1 MNISC
6 AICLWKV
13 GVLSIVW
20 VALFCLPECKA
31 AELNTITSDLI
42 AISQQLEEEGP
53 PRGKE
58 ADWIIGDH
66 LIKNDRI
73 IAVIGA
79 TKPTRHA
86 NMTVK
91 NVGGCIIDL
100 TAISQQNDQ
109 LSAYY
114 PLGGVASYTTTSVL
128 GKDIEDTPVSVEAPQ
143 VSLTVSSPAREGQP
157 AIETTY
163 SLSDG
168 DEYIVVTSSLKNPHS
183 KTIEVSLT
191 DRVRADRTFLS
202 AVDTQVGFVWW
213 DDEWFGQA
221 YGSLPVEAAI
231 ATKNEPVAKRSS
243 RDPVTFMIDGST
255 KISLK
260 PNESTQLIR
269 YVFPAPHLLAARA
282 LAARITG
289 QSTVPVTFLVEDPD
303 GPVAGAMVTVFD
315 GNVAYGA
322 GRTGLNGQLTTTLPQ
337 ASTGYRCVAQTVG
350 RGRVEHVCG
359 PLSDEKTMT
368 LVLPKPGY
376 VVGRIHDASNQ
387 PIPCK
392 VQFRRKRV
400 EEEKDPAD
408 PDFGPDSGH
417 TAVKNLV
424 YSHNGQFRQ
433 EIAPGSYDVIVSLGP
448 EYDAVFLPLVVEAGK
463 DSSLE
468 AVLRR
473 SVDTRGWVS
482 SDFHSHASESGDN
495 TTSQLGRVQNLLCEH
510 IEFAPCTEHNRI
522 SSYTPHLKRL
532 GVSHHMATC
541 TGMEL
546 TGSLLPVNHQN
557 AFPLIEHRHTQD
569 GGGPSVNNNDP
580 LAQIER
586 LALWDDG
593 SQKIVQMN
601 HPNLIQILGDRDTN
615 GQPDAG
621 FEKMLGFVD
630 VIEVHPPNLIFSGTP
645 SGEDARK
652 NKMFVWMQ
660 MLNLGYRVPGVVNTD
675 AHYSFHGS
683 GWLRNWIASPT
694 DDPADV
700 NVEDMVRASESGRL
714 VMSNGP
720 FLEASV
726 VAEHDGKVLK
736 GGPGEDVVDKDG
748 AVKLSV
754 KVQCPNW
761 FDVDRVQIF
770 INGRAEEL
778 HDFRRREDPS
788 LFSRDVVRFQHTI
801 PIQLKCDSHLIV
813 ATIGE
818 ESALGPVMGPQHMN
832 KKPVAVTNPIFVD
845 IDGDGFSPNGDLLG
859 LPIPHQATP
868 THRRRVH
875 AHAHPHGRDH
885 SHSKKENNGSPSIS
899 R

>member
-1 MNISC
+1 MRLIF
-6 AICLWKV
+6 
-13 GVLSIVW
+13 IVW
-20 VALFCLPECKA
+20 ITLFSLFECKA
-31 AELNTITSDLI
+31 AEVTTITSELI
-42 AISQQLEEEGP
+42 ATVQQTGESAP

-66 LIKNDRI
+66 LMKNDHI
-73 IAVIGA
+73 VAVIGA

-100 TAISQQNDQ
+100 TEISRPNDQ

-114 PLGGVASYTTTSVL
+114 PLGGIATYTTASVL
-128 GKDIEDTPVSVEAPQ
+128 GKVIDDTPVSVRAPQ
-143 VSLTVSSPAREGQP
+143 VSLTVTSPAREGQP

-168 DEYIVVTSSLKNPHS
+168 DQYLVVTSSLQNPHVQA
-183 KTIEVSLT
+183 IEVSFA
-191 DRVRADRTFLS
+191 DRVRADRTFQS

-221 YGSLPVEAAI
+221 YGSLPVKASIAA
-231 ATKNEPVAKRSS
+231 KQEPVVKRSS
-243 RDPVTFMIDGST
+243 RDPVNFMVDGRT

-260 PNESTQLIR
+260 SNESVQLVR

-282 LAARITG
+282 LAASITG
-289 QSTVPVTFLVEDPD
+289 ESTVPATFLVEDPD

-315 GNVAYGA
+315 GDVAYGA
-322 GRTGLNGQLTTTLPQ
+322 GRTGSNGQLSTMLPKGS
-337 ASTGYRCVAQTVG
+337 AGYRCTAQTVG
-350 RGRVEHVCG
+350 RGKVEHVCG
-359 PLSDEKTMT
+359 PLSEEKTIT
-368 LVLPKPGY
+368 LGLPKPGY
-376 VVGRIHDASNQ
+376 VVGRIQDTSHQ
-387 PIPCK
+387 PVPCK
-392 VQFRRKRV
+392 VQFRRKGLDG
-400 EEEKDPAD
+400 EKDSVD

-433 EIAPGSYDVIVSLGP
+433 EISPGSYDVIVSLGP
-448 EYDAVFLPLVVEAGK
+448 EYDAVFLTLVVESGK
-463 DSSLE
+463 ESLLS

-473 SVDTRGWVS
+473 SVDTQGWIS

-522 SSYTPHLKRL
+522 SSYSPHLERL
-532 GVSHHMATC
+532 GVSRHMATC

-569 GGGPSVNNNDP
+569 GGGPVVNNNDP
-580 LAQIER
+580 LAQIEQ

-601 HPNLIQILGDRDTN
+601 HPNLRQVLGDRDTN

-621 FEKMLGFVD
+621 FEKMFGFVD
-630 VIEVHPPNLIFSGTP
+630 VIEVHPPDLIFAGTP
-645 SGEDARK
+645 SSDDAPK
-652 NKMFVWMQ
+652 NKIFAWMQ
-660 MLNLGYRVPGVVNTD
+660 MLNLGYRMPGVVNTD

-683 GWLRNWIASPT
+683 GWLRNWIASST
-694 DDPADV
+694 DEPARI
-700 NVEDMVRASESGRL
+700 NIEEMVHASESGRL

-720 FLEASV
+720 FLEALV
-726 VAEHDGKVLK
+726 VTEYDGKIREA
-736 GGPGEDVVDKDG
+736 GPGEDIIDTDGEVD
-748 AVKLSV
+748 LSI

-761 FDVDRVQIF
+761 FDVDRVQLF
-770 INGRAEEL
+770 INGRADAT
-778 HDFRRREDPS
+778 HDFRRREHPS

-801 PIQLKCDSHLIV
+801 PIKLNRDAHLIV

-818 ESALGPVMGPQHMN
+818 ESALGPVMGPQHA
-832 KKPVAVTNPIFVD
+832 KEKPVAVTNPIFVD

-859 LPIPHQATP
+859 LSIPHQPTL

-875 AHAHPHGRDH
+875 GHAHPHGQTQ
-885 SHSKKENNGSPSIS
+885 SKK
-899 R
+899 